1 LKTAALAMSAAAQTD
16 DYSVTLPSGLTLN
29 GKQCDG
35 TSGRCFFGVPYA
47 EAPVGDLR
55 FRPPQKYTTEQTGMA
70 AKTHGNICV

>member
-1 LKTAALAMSAAAQTD
+1 MFLILNMISKLLTTAVLAIGVAAQED

-47 EAPVGDLR
+47 MPPTGDMR
-55 FRPPQKYTTEQTGMA
+55 FRPPQPYTTE
-70 AKTHGNICV
+70 